1 MTGTYAYTPAI
12 WPSIFTVILLTVLA
26 VYAWRRR
33 NLPGVSWFVIYC
45 LFGLT
50 FLAAKVIEFLA
61 VDLQT
66 KIFWFNIEY
75 PWWLPGTTAL
85 TCFVLEYAWPG
96 RWVTRRTLILL
107 SLVPLL
113 SLALLFTNNVH
124 NLSFRDYGFQ
134 GDVIPLYGP
143 AGWALVVYNL
153 GLRAVSITALAW
165 LIVRSPQHRLPAVL
179 IMIAETVV
187 GVVVVLDPYI
197 EESQFFYV
205 PEKALPVI
213 ACAIALFGYR
223 ILDPI
228 PLARRTVIEQ
238 LQAGMLVLD
247 LEGRVVSLNPAAERI
262 LSAPAKQV
270 KGKLVKELLPA
281 YPEKRPAD
289 SGETEIGLGFG
300 EGTSLRYY
308 MLTNSLLTDFRGLK
322 VGRLL
327 LLHDLTE
334 QKRAQAQIL
343 DQQKVQAAL
352 EERQRI
358 AADMHDGLAQTLS
371 YLGLQTDQA
380 AELLQSG
387 QVESVLNEFHHM
399 QEAIDAAARDIRR
412 SIASLQDQP
421 RPLRSLQEALRATV
435 DQVARESGSAI
446 VLTTQ
451 IEDPVFIPRDQK
463 EQVLRVVR
471 EGLVNASRHAQAERI
486 AVDLNVVGDVITV
499 TVQDDGQ
506 GFDPDQ
512 VAIQNEAHFG
522 LSIMR
527 ARAARVAGEV
537 RIDSQPGQ
545 GTRVILTWPSSA
557 ASDNAGR
564 SDERRP
570 LDRQAL
576 PMLKPTE

>member
-12 WPSIFTVILLTVLA
+12 WPSIFTVTLLTVLA